1 MFSLI
6 KIITS
11 PRICNFSLIKAFY
24 AIWTYY
30 KLKKLFPTYL
40 NFEIQSANKVWY
52 PYPQDPTEHKNEYY
66 FFVDIRCELN
76 VPPEWSYLSWYV
88 FAYIDKNGV
97 INSSEIKDNIDI
109 ISNEIKNKVP
119 NSISVMRHISIESI
133 LK

>member
-1 MFSLI
+1 M
-6 KIITS
+6 
-11 PRICNFSLIKAFY
+11 
-24 AIWTYY
+24 
-30 KLKKLFPTYL
+30 
-40 NFEIQSANKVWY
+40 
-52 PYPQDPTEHKNEYY
+52 
-66 FFVDIRCELN
+66 
-76 VPPEWSYLSWYV
+76 PPEWSYLSWYV